1 MNGGRWQRDIFPRAP
16 CTPVRFEKRETG
28 LFTLTLVLAEAE
40 LEPIPEAIRDH
51 PAVRARAR
59 ARGRRAG
66 RMLLDSSYHHTA
78 MRGLEAEERRGRP
91 DIVHQALLLAQDSP
105 LNGLGLLR
113 TFVHTRGDL
122 VIAVDPSMRPPRN
135 YDRFVGLMEQL
146 LREGE
151 VGAGK
156 GGGGRPLMRL
166 ERSTL
171 AALLEGLGTWNVALW
186 ERGEAVDPV
195 AFLSSKL
202 GTDVA
207 LVVGAFPHGDF
218 IGGTDWADARV
229 SLGPGPMTAP
239 TVVARVIHAFEMAL
253 RGDPRA

>member
-1 MNGGRWQRDIFPRAP
+1 VTDH
-16 CTPVRFEKRETG
+16 KREAG

-59 ARGRRAG
+59 SRGRRAG
-66 RMLLDSSYHHTA
+66 RTLLDSSYHHSA
-78 MRGLEAEERRGRP
+78 MRGLEGAERRGRP
-91 DIVHQALLLAQDSP
+91 DIVHQALLLAQDAP
-105 LNGLGLLR
+105 LNRLGLLR

-122 VIAVDPSMRPPRN
+122 VVLVDPTMRPPRN
-135 YDRFVGLMEQL
+135 YDRFVGLVEQL

-151 VGAGK
+151 VGAGE
-156 GGGGRPLMRL
+156 GIGGRPLMRL

-171 AALLEGLGTWNVALW
+171 GGLLEGLGTWNVALW
-186 ERGEAVDPV
+186 EGGEAVDPV
-195 AFLSSKL
+195 AFLSSRL

-218 IGGTDWADARV
+218 LGGTDWADARV
-229 SLGPGPMTAP
+229 SLGPEPLTAP
-239 TVVARVIHAFEMAL
+239 TVVARMVHAFEMAI
-253 RGDPRA
+253 GGTHPPSP